1 MEIDMSLPNNFDLQ
15 AELAKCKT
23 ADDLTGKNG
32 LIQRLIGGMLEQ
44 MLQKEMDE
52 HLGYEKHSPEGHH
65 SGNSRNGRTK
75 KTLKSNYGKIELE
88 VPRDR
93 NSEFEPIAVKKRQ
106 RSISSF
112 DDKIISMYA
121 KGMTTRDIQSHI
133 QELYGVEMSP
143 AMISNITEKVVD
155 VAIEWQSRTLQSV
168 YPIVFFDAIHYKVK
182 DGGKVVSKAAYTC
195 LGIDVDGK
203 KDILGL
209 WIGESEGAKFW
220 LKICTEL
227 QNRGVKDILIACIDG
242 LKALPDAI
250 SAVFPE
256 VRIQLCVIHMIR
268 NSIKFIPIKY
278 SKEFMSDLKDIYG
291 STTLDLAEQNLQR
304 LQEKWNSNYPLAVKP
319 WIFHWENIKT
329 FFDFATPIRRIIYT
343 TNAVESLHRQFRK
356 VTKNKAIFPSDEALF
371 KMLFLA
377 ARDVSKKWTLPIR
390 EWKTAISHLALAYGD
405 RLGIAN
411 G

>member
-1 MEIDMSLPNNFDLQ
+1 MSLPQNFDLK

-32 LIQRLIGGMLEQ
+32 LVQRLIGGMLEQ

-65 SGNSRNGRTK
+65 SGNSRNGHTK
-75 KTLKSNYGKIELE
+75 KTLRSNYGEVELE

-93 NSEFEPIAVKKRQ
+93 NSEFEPTAVKKRQ

-121 KGMTTRDIQSHI
+121 KGMTTRDIQSHV
-133 QELYGVEMSP
+133 QELYGVDMSP
-143 AMISNITEKVVD
+143 SMISNITEKVIE
-155 VAIEWQSRTLQSV
+155 VATDWQARPLQGV

-195 LGIDVDGK
+195 LGIDSEGK

-220 LKICTEL
+220 LKVCTEL

-250 SAVFPE
+250 RAIFPE
-256 VRIQLCVIHMIR
+256 VKIQLCVIHMIR
-268 NSIKFIPIKY
+268 NSMKYIPTKY
-278 SKEFMSDLKDIYG
+278 VKEFMVDLKEVYG
-291 STTLDLAEQNLQR
+291 ASTLELAEQNLER
-304 LQEKWNSNYPLAVKP
+304 LQGKWNGNYPLAVKP
-319 WIFHWENIKT
+319 WVSHWDNIKT
-329 FFDFATPIRRIIYT
+329 FFEFSPPIRRIIYT
-343 TNAVESLHRQFRK
+343 MNAVESLHRQFRK
-356 VTKNKAIFPSDEALF
+356 VTKNKAVFPSDEALL

-377 ARDVSKKWTLPIR
+377 ARDISKKWTMPIR
-390 EWKTAISHLALAYGD
+390 EWKTAISYLALAYGE

>member
-1 MEIDMSLPNNFDLQ
+1 MSIPNNFDFQ
-15 AELAKCKT
+15 IELAKCKT

-52 HLGYEKHSPEGHH
+52 HLGYEKHSPEGHL
-65 SGNSRNGRTK
+65 SGNSRNGRGK
-75 KTLKSNYGKIELE
+75 KTVKSNYGDIELE

-93 NSEFEPIAVKKRQ
+93 NSEFEPVAVKKRQ
-106 RSISSF
+106 RSVSSF

-133 QELYGVEMSP
+133 QELYGCEMSP
-143 AMISNITEKVVD
+143 AMISNITDKVVEIATD
-155 VAIEWQSRTLQSV
+155 WQARPLQSV
-168 YPIVFFDAIHYKVK
+168 YPVVFFDAIHYKVK

-195 LGIDVDGK
+195 LGIDVEGR

-220 LKICTEL
+220 LKVCTEL
-227 QNRGVKDILIACIDG
+227 HNRGIKDILIACIDG
-242 LKALPDAI
+242 LKALPDTI
-250 SAVFPE
+250 RTVFPE
-256 VRIQLCVIHMIR
+256 VKIQLCVIHLIR
-268 NSIKFIPIKY
+268 NSVKY
-278 SKEFMSDLKDIYG
+278 VPTKYAKEFMADLREVYG
-291 STTLDLAEQNLQR
+291 AATVELAEQNLKKM
-304 LQEKWNSNYPLAVKP
+304 QERWDYAYPLSIKP
-319 WIFHWENIKT
+319 WITHWENIRT
-329 FFDFATPIRRIIYT
+329 FFEFSGPIRRIIYT

-356 VTKNKAIFPSDEALF
+356 VTKNKAIFPTDEALF

-377 ARDVSKKWTLPIR
+377 ARDVSKKWSLPIR
-390 EWKTAISHLALAYGD
+390 EWKTAVSYLSIAYGE
-405 RLGIAN
+405 RLGLAN

>member
-1 MEIDMSLPNNFDLQ
+1 MSLPNNFDIQ

-52 HLGYEKHSPEGHH
+52 HLGYEKHSLQGHL
-65 SGNSRNGRTK
+65 SGNSRNGRGK
-75 KTLKSNYGKIELE
+75 KTVKSNYGDIELE

-93 NSEFEPIAVKKRQ
+93 NSEFEPIVVKKRQ
-106 RSISSF
+106 RTIGSF

-133 QELYGVEMSP
+133 QELYGCEMSP
-143 AMISNITEKVVD
+143 AMISNITEKVVEI
-155 VAIEWQSRTLQSV
+155 AIDWQARPLQSV

-182 DGGKVVSKAAYTC
+182 EGGKVVSKAAYTC
-195 LGIDVDGK
+195 LGIDLEGK

-220 LKICTEL
+220 LKVCTEL
-227 QNRGVKDILIACIDG
+227 HNRGIKDILIACIDG
-242 LKALPDAI
+242 LKALPDTI
-250 SAVFPE
+250 RTVFPD
-256 VRIQLCVIHMIR
+256 VKIQLCIIHMIR
-268 NSIKFIPIKY
+268 NSMKYIPTKY
-278 SKEFMSDLKDIYG
+278 AKEFMADLKDVYG
-291 STTLDLAEQNLQR
+291 AATIELAERNLKKI
-304 LQEKWNSNYPLAVKP
+304 QERWDPVYPLAIKP
-319 WIFHWENIKT
+319 WITHWENIQT
-329 FFDFATPIRRIIYT
+329 FFEFSGPIRRIIYT

-356 VTKNKAIFPSDEALF
+356 VTKNKAIFPTDEALF

-390 EWKTAISHLALAYGD
+390 EWKTVISYLAIAYGE
-405 RLGIAN
+405 RLGLMN